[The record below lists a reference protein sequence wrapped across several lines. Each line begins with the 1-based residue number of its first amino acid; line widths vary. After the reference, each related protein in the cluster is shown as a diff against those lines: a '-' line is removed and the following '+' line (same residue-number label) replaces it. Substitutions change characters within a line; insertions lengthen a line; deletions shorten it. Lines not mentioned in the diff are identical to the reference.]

1 MYVTAFIN
9 VNDVQRRRNEKISSS
24 VNACQSSSNM
34 QASKQRASLD
44 YSELKKKILN
54 LHHKCEEIHQ
64 TRVFMNTI
72 TVSKTNYINISPIC
86 PLR

>member
-44 YSELKKKILN
+44 YSELKKKFLTYITN
-54 LHHKCEEIHQ
+54 AKKFIRH
-64 TRVFMNTI
+64 VF
-72 TVSKTNYINISPIC
+72 
-86 PLR
+86 L